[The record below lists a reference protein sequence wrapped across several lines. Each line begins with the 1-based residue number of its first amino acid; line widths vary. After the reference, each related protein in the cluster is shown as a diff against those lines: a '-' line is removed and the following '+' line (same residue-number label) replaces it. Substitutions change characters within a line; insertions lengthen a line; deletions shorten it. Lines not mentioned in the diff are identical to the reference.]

1 VAGRAGPKAVR
12 AWRRSLDT
20 ARRLDLPYDE
30 AMAHLEL
37 GRHLRP
43 TQTTPGDWG
52 RDEHLSRSRE
62 LFCAL
67 GTEPARVR
75 ASVTA

>member
-1 VAGRAGPKAVR
+1 
-12 AWRRSLDT
+12 
-20 ARRLDLPYDE
+20 
-30 AMAHLEL
+30 MAHLEL

-67 GTEPARVR
+67 GTEPARLR
-75 ASVTA
+75 ASLTA

>member
-1 VAGRAGPKAVR
+1 RAVR
-12 AWRRSLDT
+12 AWHRSLDT

-43 TQTTPGDWG
+43 TQTTPGSWG
-52 RDEHLSRSRE
+52 RDEHLSRARE

-67 GTEPARVR
+67 GTEPAHLR
-75 ASVTA
+75 ASATG